1 MAQIGTAV
9 YDLESLT
16 ALYSKALT
24 QDLDQRE
31 RSLNFILTQ
40 SETVAKIY
48 EAEFNTRAA
57 EYGIVVKKANIE
69 TTVTSLASTIGISS
83 GNPYGFAV
91 AGLSELYKAIFTS
104 SRKKD
109 LANAM
114 KEVQA
119 IQAKA
124 QSLAVLYENTKTQ
137 LSRISWL
144 RLAQNPAVWLIVVLV
159 VIILIFIFR

>member
-1 MAQIGTAV
+1 MDEIGTAV
-9 YDLESLT
+9 YGLESLT

-31 RSLNFILTQ
+31 KSLNFILTE
-40 SETVAKIY
+40 SATVAKIY
-48 EAEFNTRAA
+48 ESEFNTRAA

-91 AGLSELYKAIFTS
+91 AGLSELYKAIFNS
-104 SRKKD
+104 SRQKD

-119 IQAKA
+119 IQGKA
-124 QSLAVLYENTKTQ
+124 QSLAVLYENTKNQ

-144 RLAQNPAVWLIVVLV
+144 RLAQNPAVWAIVVLV
-159 VIILIFIFR
+159 VIILIFIFI